1 MPNLRIH
8 PSIEFPNNK
17 TTQTMDPNLEL
28 LPSALFSPS
37 KAAQQRA
44 QAQDWHHVDTWLS
57 SKHQGRTVPTFE
69 RNEDTL
75 RTLLALVA
83 ANEKADE
90 ERDLLL
96 SIQKEALAELK
107 ADTTIDHTPHS
118 RQTIVNKLTTTLSDE
133 GRANLDA
140 ISTLSVAIDSP
151 SPTSEAIANALIS
164 QTETSHT
171 LTQHLLRLT
180 HLQRRLET
188 ELLSLRSQL
197 QQLRSPVFQP
207 PISLARQTLDWTRN
221 TKQLRAKLSEYND
234 RLSSLSSDTA
244 GSQGGILIEEIV
256 RREAQILDLG
266 ERVEVLERQ
275 VDKFRGLPGD
285 IQGARNEVA
294 RVEKEVVGLKR
305 RRDDLFEGLVEKA

>member
-1 MPNLRIH
+1 
-8 PSIEFPNNK
+8 
-17 TTQTMDPNLEL
+17 MDPNLDL

-57 SKHQGRTVPTFE
+57 SKYQGRSVPTFE

-75 RTLLALVA
+75 KTLLALVT

-96 SIQKEALAELK
+96 SIQKEALADLK
-107 ADTTIDHTPHS
+107 ADTTTTDDTPHA
-118 RQTIVNKLTTTLSDE
+118 RQSIVNKLTTTLSDE
-133 GRANLDA
+133 GRRDLDT
-140 ISTLSVAIDSP
+140 ISTLAVVIDSA
-151 SPTSEAIANALIS
+151 SPAPEVVAERLIT

-188 ELLSLRSQL
+188 ELLSLRSQI
-197 QQLRSPVFQP
+197 QQLRSSVFQP
-207 PISLARQTLDWTRN
+207 PISLSRQTLDWTRN

-234 RLSSLSSDTA
+234 RLAAISAEGASGTQSCVLV
-244 GSQGGILIEEIV
+244 EEIAQ
-256 RREAQILDLG
+256 RERAIWSLG
-266 ERVEVLERQ
+266 EKVETLESQ

-285 IQGARNEVA
+285 IQGARNEVI
-294 RVEKEVVGLKR
+294 RVEKEVAELKGK
-305 RRDDLFEGLVEKA
+305 RDGLFEGLVQKG